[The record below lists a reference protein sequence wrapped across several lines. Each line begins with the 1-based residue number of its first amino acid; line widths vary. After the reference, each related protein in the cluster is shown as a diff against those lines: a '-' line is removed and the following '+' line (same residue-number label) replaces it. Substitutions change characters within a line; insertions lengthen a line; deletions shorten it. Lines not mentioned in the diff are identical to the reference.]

1 MGWYVIHC
9 NVYDASVY
17 LDDRFVGT
25 IPQGSLTVP
34 ALTTGSYK
42 TLTVS
47 KNGYTTYSQAITVLP
62 GKGMSVDLYATLNAI
77 PVGTQTLFG
86 GDMGWYIVRCN
97 IDGATVFF
105 DGVDKGT
112 ISRGVLYVPV
122 YTTATPYQEYT
133 VSEDGYATFVGQIK
147 SYPGKGESVDLYA
160 TLNPTSGPTTTTLA
174 PIGGDIG
181 WYVIHSNVEG
191 ANVSFDNTPRGI
203 ISQGILRVQ
212 VYVTGTPYSTYT
224 ISKAGYIPFTGSI
237 VNYPAKGET
246 IDLNGT
252 LTASAP
258 AATATQK
265 SPLPLEVTGIAVL
278 FGLLEIL
285 RFGRV
290 K

>member
-1 MGWYVIHC
+1 MKSLWYLIIIVGLLGSAAVVSAETDQSTGDMGWYVIHC

-62 GKGMSVDLYATLNAI
+62 GKGMSI
-77 PVGTQTLFG
+77 
-86 GDMGWYIVRCN
+86 
-97 IDGATVFF
+97 
-105 DGVDKGT
+105 
-112 ISRGVLYVPV
+112 
-122 YTTATPYQEYT
+122 
-133 VSEDGYATFVGQIK
+133 
-147 SYPGKGESVDLYA
+147 DLYA
-160 TLNPTSGPTTTTLA
+160 TLNPASGPTTTTLA